1 MLRFVVLLSVL
12 SSAALAQHYLSTDGQ
27 HFKLNGQRVFLS
39 GLNMAWCRHGYD
51 FGGGAYNYVSPG
63 DFCPHPRAAYEQ
75 AIRDLRNNGGNSLR
89 VWLHVDGRHTPVFS
103 SWGSV
108 TQTDSTN
115 QLVNDLKSLLTYA
128 QARNV
133 LVFLVLWNGAHHH
146 DTFWER
152 LQNLIWDDLKLNT
165 YVEHALKPLAEGLK
179 NQRALGGWEIMN
191 EPEGSLKIEPNSDPC
206 YDTSFL
212 QGTGAGWAHWDT
224 SGPVPIP
231 TWTDVPRQ
239 RVLRFINRQAAA
251 IKEKD
256 PNHLVTVGS
265 WSEHGQGVRNLYSD
279 QCLRKAGG
287 FAFPAGVLDFYQ
299 IHTYSHGGTYGSQA
313 PFVVSDA
320 SDYTTLSDKPVV
332 IGEFSQTRGG
342 GMSIAEQF
350 ERAYSRGYAGAWSWH
365 YLADRS
371 DDDATDS
378 TATQL
383 IGLRELRFKNDQTGG
398 GCVRINLNGS
408 TNLCE
413 NKPTCC
419 HLLQYFYG

>member
-1 MLRFVVLLSVL
+1 
-12 SSAALAQHYLSTDGQ
+12 
-27 HFKLNGQRVFLS
+27 
-39 GLNMAWCRHGYD
+39 
-51 FGGGAYNYVSPG
+51 
-63 DFCPHPRAAYEQ
+63 
-75 AIRDLRNNGGNSLR
+75 
-89 VWLHVDGRHTPVFS
+89 
-103 SWGSV
+103 
-108 TQTDSTN
+108 
-115 QLVNDLKSLLTYA
+115 
-128 QARNV
+128 
-133 LVFLVLWNGAHHH
+133 
-146 DTFWER
+146 
-152 LQNLIWDDLKLNT
+152 
-165 YVEHALKPLAEGLK
+165 
-179 NQRALGGWEIMN
+179 MN
-191 EPEGSLKIEPNSDPC
+191 EPEGSLKIEPNTDPC

-224 SGPVPIP
+224 SQTTPVP

-265 WSEHGQGVRNLYSD
+265 WSEYGQGVRNLYSD

-320 SDYTTLSDKPVV
+320 SDYTALNGKPVV

-342 GMSIAEQF
+342 GMSITEQF

-408 TNLCE
+408 TNYCE

-419 HLLQYFYG
+419 QLLQYFYG